1 MILRLGTLGVALT
14 ICSSAAAGPSIWRR
28 AAAPE
33 KHAAAQARA
42 AGDHYLDEH
51 YRLLQGRSPL
61 RQAAALSKAER
72 VLEDAGAPKS
82 DDPITRY
89 QMGRVHHYLYELE
102 RDARQ
107 LEAAADHLLY
117 VARHP
122 RTPITLRAQALQTLA
137 ISYAR
142 LGRHEDEVEAYDGA
156 IANEADPD
164 SHAVLLA
171 NQAEGH
177 MALGRILQAVRGYR
191 AALRATSSTL
201 MLESG
206 VTTLWGLAVALDRS
220 GDLEGALS
228 TIATARTYDPL
239 DQRINGSGWFYVPA
253 YDEAYYNALGMWQR
267 ARAEDE
273 PVEREENYRDAVAAW
288 RSYLDRAPLT
298 DPWVR
303 LAERRLAEC
312 EAERQAKLESGA
324 ARARRTSPSTS
335 P

>member
-1 MILRLGTLGVALT
+1 MSLRLGIVALALT
-14 ICSSAAAGPSIWRR
+14 TSTSALASPSIWRR
-28 AAAPE
+28 AVAPQR
-33 KHAAAQARA
+33 HAAAQART
-42 AGDHYLDEH
+42 AGDEHLDEH
-51 YRLLQGRSPL
+51 YRLRQGRSPL
-61 RQAAALSKAER
+61 RQAAALSKAKR
-72 VLEDAGAPKS
+72 VLEKSGAPTAS
-82 DDPITRY
+82 DPVTRY

-107 LEAAADHLLY
+107 LEVAAEHLLY

-122 RTPITLRAQALQTLA
+122 RTPTTLRAQALQTLA

-142 LGRHEDEVEAYDGA
+142 LGRHDDEVATYDDA
-156 IANEADPD
+156 IAHEPDPD
-164 SHAVLLA
+164 SHAVLQA

-201 MLESG
+201 MLDSG

-239 DQRINGSGWFYVPA
+239 DQRINGPGWFYVPA
-253 YDEAYYNALGMWQR
+253 YDEAYYGALGMWQR
-267 ARAEDE
+267 ARAEDD
-273 PVEREENYRDAVAAW
+273 PVEREQNYRDAIAAW
-288 RSYLDRAPLT
+288 RSFLDRAPLT

-303 LAERRLAEC
+303 LAERRLIEC
-312 EAERQAKLESGA
+312 EAERKTKLRSGA
-324 ARARRTSPSTS
+324 AKRRSPPAS

>member
-1 MILRLGTLGVALT
+1 MILRLGIVAVVLST
-14 ICSSAAAGPSIWRR
+14 STSALAGPSIWRR
-28 AAAPE
+28 AAAPQR
-33 KHAAAQARA
+33 HAAAQARA
-42 AGDHYLDEH
+42 AGDEHLDEH
-51 YRLLQGRSPL
+51 YRLSQGRSPL
-61 RQAAALSKAER
+61 RQAAALSKAKR
-72 VLEDAGAPKS
+72 VLEGGGAPEA

-107 LEAAADHLLY
+107 LEVAAEHLLY

-122 RTPITLRAQALQTLA
+122 KTPTTLRAQALQTLA

-142 LGRHEDEVEAYDGA
+142 LGRHEDEVKIYDDA
-156 IANEADPD
+156 IAYEPDPD
-164 SHAVLLA
+164 RHAVLQA

-201 MLESG
+201 MLDSG

-228 TIATARTYDPL
+228 TIARARTYDPL
-239 DQRINGSGWFYVPA
+239 DQRLNGSGWFYVPA
-253 YDEAYYNALGMWQR
+253 YDEAYYGALGMWQR
-267 ARAEDE
+267 ARAEDD
-273 PVEREENYRDAVAAW
+273 PVEREQNYRDAVASW
-288 RSYLDRAPLT
+288 RSFLDRAPLS

-312 EAERQAKLESGA
+312 EAERKAKLTSGA
-324 ARARRTSPSTS
+324 ARKRPSAAT